1 MKMEARSS
9 KFEFH
14 SLEAE
19 AKSFFLPL
27 IPFVEPSSA
36 LLTSNF
42 KFPPMTPR
50 TVFLDHI
57 SATPVDP
64 RVFEAMRPYFTEVFG
79 NPSSLHHYGLQ
90 VRDALQKAREQ
101 FAFLINA
108 ESPEDIFFTSGGTEA
123 NNLAIKGVA
132 YANQRKGNHI
142 VISATEHPSIL
153 ESIAFLEKQGFTHTK
168 VPVDTRGI
176 LDLDALRAAITDK
189 TILIAVHHVNHD
201 IGAIQPVAEIGK
213 IAAAKG
219 IAFFSDA
226 TASAGWV
233 SMDVRAMGMNLVSFA
248 PHRFYGPKGVGVL
261 YRNRKAR
268 LVSILHGGVQENGRR
283 AGTENVPAIVGGGLA
298 AELARKEMP
307 QRVAHVRKLQK
318 KLMEGLAAHVP
329 YLKINGPPC
338 GPLRSPVNVSLAA
351 EFIEGEGQ
359 LLLLDHHGICVASG
373 GSCVSKSLKVSHVLS
388 AIGLDHALAQGSII
402 MTLGKDNTEAEM
414 DYVIGVMEKI
424 VEKLRGMSPMWDEF
438 QHGKIDSTVTPRGIG
453 KSFTQHAAEISGHRE
468 ERAAAK

>member
-1 MKMEARSS
+1 MAS
-9 KFEFH
+9 
-14 SLEAE
+14 
-19 AKSFFLPL
+19 
-27 IPFVEPSSA
+27 
-36 LLTSNF
+36 
-42 KFPPMTPR
+42 R
-50 TVFLDHI
+50 TVFLDHL

-64 RVFEAMRPYFTEVFG
+64 RVFDAMKPYFTEVFG
-79 NPSSLHHYGLQ
+79 NPSSLHRYGLQ
-90 VRDALQKAREQ
+90 VRDALSKAREQ

-108 ESPEDIFFTSGGTEA
+108 ESPEEILFTSGGTEA
-123 NNLAIKGVA
+123 NNLAIKGIA

-142 VISATEHPSIL
+142 IIAETEHPSIL
-153 ESIAFLEKQGFTHTK
+153 ESIAFLEKQGFTHSK
-168 VPVDTRGI
+168 VRVDKLGI
-176 LDLDALRAAITDK
+176 LNPDDVRNAITDK

-201 IGAIQPVAEIGK
+201 IGSIQPIAEIGK
-213 IAAAKG
+213 IANEKG

-233 SMDVRAMGMNLVSFA
+233 PIDVRAMGVNALSFA

-268 LVSILHGGVQENGRR
+268 LVSIIHGGVQENGRR

-307 QRVAHVRKLQK
+307 QRIEHVQKLQK
-318 KLMEGLAAHVP
+318 RLMDGLSTKVP

-338 GPLRSPVNVSLAA
+338 GPHRSPSNVSLAT

-359 LLLLDHHGICVASG
+359 LLLLDHHGVCVASG

-402 MTLGKDNTEAEM
+402 MTLGKDNTESDM
-414 DYVIGVMEKI
+414 DYVVETMAKI
-424 VEKLRGMSPMWDEF
+424 VEKLRTMSPMWDEF
-438 QHGKIDSTVTPRGIG
+438 QQGKIDSTIAPRGIG
-453 KSFTQHAAEISGHRE
+453 KSFTEHAAAVSGHRE
-468 ERAAAK
+468 ERSTTR